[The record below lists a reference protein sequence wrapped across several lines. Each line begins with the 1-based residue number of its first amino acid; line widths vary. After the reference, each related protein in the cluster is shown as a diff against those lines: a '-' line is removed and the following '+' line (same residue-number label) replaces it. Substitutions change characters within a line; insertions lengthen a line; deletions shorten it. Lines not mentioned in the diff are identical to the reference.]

1 MVERMR
7 AVGVFNDPIM
17 AENALRKLDNSHFS
31 LERVSSVERDTDI
44 ETDIV
49 VSELCESLRDRRD
62 VA

>member
-17 AENALRKLDNSHFS
+17 AENPLRKLDNSHFS